1 MAIKFEVGD
10 IAEGS
15 FSSPVIFGPEV
26 RFRGEVRELAAN
38 GELLIVKILKPYA
51 DCSCYVSRIVARSAD
66 CTKSIDEAMNRR
78 LREALAKEP

>member
-1 MAIKFEVGD
+1 MATKFEVGD

-26 RFRGEVRELAAN
+26 RFRGEVRELAAS
-38 GELLIVKILKPYA
+38 GELLIVKILKPF
-51 DCSCYVSRIVARSAD
+51 DECTCYVSRIVARAAE
-66 CTKSIDEAMNRR
+66 CTKSTDEAMNRR